1 MKTLKRLLK
10 YIKQFKLSL
19 ILATVFAFLGVFLSL
34 LVPIL
39 IGKSVDNIIGIN
51 DVNFSMLFK
60 VLITL
65 STVIVLSAFFQWL
78 MSLLINSLSYKTVE
92 KLRSDT
98 FSKLTKVSLKSIDE
112 IPHGDIISTV
122 INDIEIVSTGLLQGF
137 TQTFTSIMTIIG
149 TIALMF
155 SINQYLALSVIIL
168 TPLSLF
174 MSSFIAKKTH
184 KKYTQQAKLR
194 GNLTSL
200 SSEMIDGAF
209 VVSAFNKGNDELER
223 FKIINNDLEK
233 VGIKAHFYSA
243 LSNPCT
249 RFVNSIVYAV
259 VGILGSIFAVS
270 GIITVGAIASALAYC
285 SQYTKPINEISSF

>member
-155 SINQYLALSVIIL
+155 SI
-168 TPLSLF
+168 
-174 MSSFIAKKTH
+174 
-184 KKYTQQAKLR
+184 
-194 GNLTSL
+194 
-200 SSEMIDGAF
+200 
-209 VVSAFNKGNDELER
+209 
-223 FKIINNDLEK
+223 
-233 VGIKAHFYSA
+233 
-243 LSNPCT
+243 
-249 RFVNSIVYAV
+249 
-259 VGILGSIFAVS
+259 
-270 GIITVGAIASALAYC
+270 
-285 SQYTKPINEISSF
+285 